1 MSTSSAGFD
10 VAVWGPIGWAF
21 LTFVTL
27 NYPVHPTRQ
36 DKIRYLT
43 FFQALAPVLP
53 CQLCSNHFKANVA
66 SINLDVHMA
75 SRFTLTRWL
84 FDVHN
89 KVNASKKHPKRFF
102 DFGDMLGAV
111 KMFECFRADSPYIA
125 SRGIVSFVPHGE
137 WRYSSTIIKSKRIV
151 KEKQA

>member
-27 NYPVHPTRQ
+27 NYPVRPTHQ
-36 DKIRYLT
+36 DKLNYHR

-66 SINLDVHMA
+66 SLKNDTHLA
-75 SRFTLTRWL
+75 SRFALTKWL

-89 KVNASKKHPKRFF
+89 KVSASKRRPASFF
-102 DFGDMLGAV
+102 GLKDMMAAV

-125 SRGIVSFVPHGE
+125 SRGIVSFVPHAG
-137 WRYSSTIIKSKRIV
+137 WKHASTIVKSSRIV